1 MFLNVTSASMMRT
14 TPRGHSRASW
24 LALAGLVGPL
34 LFVLAIATCDIIQH
48 SWLIQHKFDP
58 ATQAPVS
65 DNALGPDGI
74 VQTLGFI
81 AIGTG
86 IMSLA
91 WALQLQLPSE
101 RRRDLAGIAFL
112 VLTGLALFT
121 SAATEDDPHS
131 VAAKAGHYT
140 WHGWTHNISFFVMI
154 LGQVMAYAFLS
165 RRMRRDPSWRGHA
178 KFTLVWA
185 VAVIPAAGASIAI
198 QGSLNIPAFY
208 LWLLLFPVGWPVLTA
223 LRMLRPGRQDAAAR
237 HDPVE
242 RERRTL

>member
-1 MFLNVTSASMMRT
+1 MNVTSASTTRT

-24 LALAGLVGPL
+24 LALAGVVGPS
-34 LFVLAIATCDIIQH
+34 LFVLAIATCDVIQH
-48 SWLIQHKFDP
+48 SWLVQHKFDP

-81 AIGTG
+81 AIGIG

-91 WALQLQLPSE
+91 WALHLQLPSE

-112 VLTGLALFT
+112 GLTGLALFA

-131 VAAKAGHYT
+131 AAAKAGHYT

-154 LGQVMAYAFLS
+154 VSQVVGYALLS
-165 RRMRRDPSWRGHA
+165 RRMRRESGWRGHA
-178 KFTLVWA
+178 TFTLVWA
-185 VAVIPAAGASIAI
+185 IAVLPAAGASFAI

-208 LWLLLFPVGWPVLTA
+208 VWLLLFPVGWPVLTA
-223 LRMLRPGRQDAAAR
+223 LRVRRLQGIEPG
-237 HDPVE
+237 
-242 RERRTL
+242 